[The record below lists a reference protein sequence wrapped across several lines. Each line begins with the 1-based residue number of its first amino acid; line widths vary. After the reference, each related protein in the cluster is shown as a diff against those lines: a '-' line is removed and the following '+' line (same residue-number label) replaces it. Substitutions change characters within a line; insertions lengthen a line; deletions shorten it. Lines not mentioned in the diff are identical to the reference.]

1 MRPTASAFRQDAVLF
16 WQALE
21 TNPGD
26 FNDGSSSPDEGITK
40 LHSFGTT
47 IGAVD
52 GHIEYL
58 KTLKFYAE
66 VNVQTKSRLWCAPD
80 TSNGR

>member
-1 MRPTASAFRQDAVLF
+1 MNGAVCGYGKISPNSYKAPQFRQDSVIF

-40 LHSFGTT
+40 LHSLGTT
-47 IGAVD
+47 IGVVD
-52 GHIEYL
+52 GHVESLLIGQLTRGNLY
-58 KTLKFYAE
+58 FD
-66 VNVQTKSRLWCAPD
+66 Q
-80 TSNGR
+80 

>member
-1 MRPTASAFRQDAVLF
+1 
-16 WQALE
+16 LE

-40 LHSFGTT
+40 LHSIGTT
-47 IGAVD
+47 IGVVD

-66 VNVQTKSRLWCAPD
+66 SSERIKNRLWCNPATRD
-80 TSNGR
+80 GR